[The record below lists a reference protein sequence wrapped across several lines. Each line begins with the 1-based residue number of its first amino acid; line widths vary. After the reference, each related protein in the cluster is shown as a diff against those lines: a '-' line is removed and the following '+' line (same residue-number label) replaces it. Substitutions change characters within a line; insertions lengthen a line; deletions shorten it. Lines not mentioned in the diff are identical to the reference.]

1 MTVAR
6 GRSEVPFA
14 VSSNISRA
22 SSEVSGMGVADL
34 CHDERR
40 TRDMGTVERDEGM
53 VMVAMS
59 VKLS

>member
-6 GRSEVPFA
+6 GRLTVPFA
-14 VSSNISRA
+14 VSSNMSMA
-22 SSEVSGMGVADL
+22 SSEVSRIGMAAL

-40 TRDMGTVERDEGM
+40 TRDKVTVERDKGM

-59 VKLS
+59 GKPP